1 MTKYD
6 DKDPDY
12 LFLKDAKGGH
22 AIVPELDTLLPML
35 KDKVGFIFT
44 DRPVFELK
52 PIIEKNKVSAP
63 AKVG

>member
-1 MTKYD
+1 LKEFDTAD
-6 DKDPDY
+6 EDIS
-12 LFLKDAKGGH
+12 FLRDVKGGH
-22 AIVPELDTLLPML
+22 KVIPELESLFPML

-52 PIIEKNKVSAP
+52 PIVEKNKVQAP

>member
-1 MTKYD
+1 
-6 DKDPDY
+6 
-12 LFLKDAKGGH
+12 
-22 AIVPELDTLLPML
+22 ML

-52 PIIEKNKVSAP
+52 PIVEKNKVQAP

>member
-1 MTKYD
+1 LKEFDTS
-6 DKDPDY
+6 DPDIA
-12 LFLKDAKGGH
+12 FLKDAKGGH
-22 AIVPELDTLLPML
+22 KVIPEVEALFPML

-52 PIIEKNKVSAP
+52 PIVEKNKVQAP